1 MKVMKLK
8 KDSKRKRKKK
18 NYKFF
23 INNVHFKV
31 SKGIKIL

>member
-8 KDSKRKRKKK
+8 KDSKRNRKKK

-23 INNVHFKV
+23 INNVYLKV